1 MKRLIFAL
9 VLWCCSSISVFAYA
23 SPSEHEQLVSK
34 VIQLEGSDNVFDSI
48 PGVFSAIASQRQL
61 VSKNAAEEMK
71 LFETIK
77 DAINVDLA
85 KKTMAEFISKN
96 SDDDTLK
103 AMVAWLETPLGIK
116 IAAEEANGAKG
127 QDQANM
133 IRFLTDLQTTPP
145 PKERIELIQKFVEQ
159 NNMAEILSKI
169 VQGVAVAMVKGLS
182 EGDDSKKIDLNEFE
196 KSLQNDSNKFIETMR
211 QQSILISFYSYR
223 AISNEEMEQYMK
235 FMSSDKYKKFEKV
248 LIGAIEAGLN
258 ATFMNVGKKLG
269 EKVKELA
276 PQNDAECKQ

>member
-1 MKRLIFAL
+1 MIRVVFTL
-9 VLWCCSSISVFAYA
+9 VLLCCISISMCAYA
-23 SPSEHEQLVSK
+23 TSSEHEQLVSK

-48 PGVFSAIASQRQL
+48 PGAFSAIASQRQL

-71 LFETIK
+71 LFENIK
-77 DAINVDLA
+77 EAFDVELA

-103 AMVAWLETPLGIK
+103 AMVAWLETPVGMK
-116 IAAEEANGAKG
+116 IAAEEANSAKG
-127 QDQANM
+127 QDQSNM
-133 IRFLTDLQTTPP
+133 IRYLTDLQTTPP

-182 EGDDSKKIDLNEFE
+182 ENDDNKKIDINEFE
-196 KSLQNDSNKFIETMR
+196 KRLQNDSNKFIETMR
-211 QQSILISFYSYR
+211 QQSILISYYSYR
-223 AISNEEMEQYMK
+223 SISNEEMEQYMK
-235 FMSSDKYKKFEKV
+235 FMSNDKYKKFEKV
-248 LIGAIEAGLN
+248 LVGAIEAGLN
-258 ATFMNVGKKLG
+258 TTFMNVGKKLG

-276 PQNDAECKQ
+276 PQNDTECKQ